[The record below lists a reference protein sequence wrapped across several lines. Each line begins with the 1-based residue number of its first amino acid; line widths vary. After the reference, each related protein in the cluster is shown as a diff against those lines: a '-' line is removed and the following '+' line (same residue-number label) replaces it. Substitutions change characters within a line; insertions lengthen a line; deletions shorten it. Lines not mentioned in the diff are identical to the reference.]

1 MKTGMNLKRTN
12 IILRRSIK
20 LINIRKPMKKLILFS
35 IPIILLS
42 CNSEQKKNNLENSV
56 WKFSDGPGHI
66 SDVMVFNKEH
76 LYTKNDSIFMH
87 KSDTLIGV
95 IDTITLHYGERR
107 LYVKNLSGNI
117 GRYSEQ

>member
-1 MKTGMNLKRTN
+1 MKTGMNLKLTN
-12 IILRRSIK
+12 IILRRLIK
-20 LINIRKPMKKLILFS
+20 LIYIRKPMKKLILFL

-66 SDVMVFNKEH
+66 SDVIVFSKEH
-76 LYTKNDSIFMH
+76 LYSKNDSIFMH

-95 IDTITLHYGERR
+95 IDRITLHYGERR
-107 LYVKNLSGNI
+107 LYVKDLSGNI